1 MHANTLTSCHLQS
14 LKIFLKNNNKMIM
27 ITKRFCYLGTLLN
40 VLNVL
45 LFKFIL
51 SLLNMKSNYIQIFIL
66 KKKNYLC
73 VQLVNLTGVYI
84 F

>member
-1 MHANTLTSCHLQS
+1 
-14 LKIFLKNNNKMIM
+14 MIM
-27 ITKRFCYLGTLLN
+27 ITKRFCYLQTLLN

-51 SLLNMKSNYIQIFIL
+51 SLLNMKSNYIQIFIIIII
-66 KKKNYLC
+66 KKKKTYLC
-73 VQLVNLTGVYI
+73 VQPVNLTGVYI